1 MLISFELFEQL
12 VRYIRIIILT
22 KCYIIFEYTY
32 IYTCVSMYI
41 YNIYIWQYI
50 KNIYIYIYRIYNVIH
65 TYIYIHMYIFSIYTY
80 YNDVK
85 NKSIFK

>member
-32 IYTCVSMYI
+32 IYMCIYVYI
-41 YNIYIWQYI
+41 YIIYTYGNIYI
-50 KNIYIYIYRIYNVIH
+50 
-65 TYIYIHMYIFSIYTY
+65 
-80 YNDVK
+80 
-85 NKSIFK
+85 